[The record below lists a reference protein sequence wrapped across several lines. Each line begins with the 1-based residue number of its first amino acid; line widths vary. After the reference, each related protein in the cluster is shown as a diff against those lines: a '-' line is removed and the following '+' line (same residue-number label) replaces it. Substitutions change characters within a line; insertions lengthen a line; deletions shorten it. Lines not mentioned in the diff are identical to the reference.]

1 MNSCIIFL
9 WIVFVLLHNDIVQAQ
24 STMVAAGGNA
34 IGPTAQVSYTI
45 GQVVYTSQYN
55 SDAIVDQGV
64 QHSIEIYPVSIGK
77 EESECSLSVFPNPT
91 CESITISL
99 GIAVRYQGEWSIID
113 IHGKQV
119 LSQEYD
125 SPSMTISLTDLPT
138 GSYTLL
144 IRDAISNKQQIYT
157 VKKVQ

>member
-24 STMVAAGGNA
+24 STIVAAGGNA

-77 EESECSLSVFPNPT
+77 EEAECSLSVFPNPT
-91 CESITISL
+91 CEFITISL
-99 GIAVRYQGEWSIID
+99 GIAVRYRGEWSIID

-125 SPSMTISLTDLPT
+125 SPSMTISLTDLPS

-144 IRDAISNKQQIYT
+144 IRDAISNKQQFYT

>member
-91 CESITISL
+91 YESITISL

-125 SPSMTISLTDLPT
+125 SPSMTISLTDLPS

>member
-1 MNSCIIFL
+1 MIIQYLILSIAIF
-9 WIVFVLLHNDIVQAQ
+9 IGMTEIMKAQ

-77 EESECSLSVFPNPT
+77 EESECSISVFPNPT

-99 GIAVRYQGEWSIID
+99 GETKEFQGKWSIID

-119 LSQEYD
+119 LAQEYD
-125 SPSMTISLTDLPT
+125 SSHTTLSLSDLPT

-144 IRDAISNKQQIYT
+144 IHDTRSKIQKHYT
-157 VKKVQ
+157 IKKVQ

>member
-125 SPSMTISLTDLPT
+125 SPSMTISLTDLPS

>member
-1 MNSCIIFL
+1 MTEIMN
-9 WIVFVLLHNDIVQAQ
+9 AQ
-24 STMVAAGGNA
+24 STMVPAGGNA

-77 EESECSLSVFPNPT
+77 EESECSISVFPNPT

-99 GIAVRYQGEWSIID
+99 GETREFQGKWSIID
-113 IHGKQV
+113 IRGKQV
-119 LSQEYD
+119 LAQEYD
-125 SPSMTISLTDLPT
+125 SSHATLSLSDLPT

-144 IRDAISNKQQIYT
+144 IHDTRSKMQKHYT
-157 VKKVQ
+157 IKKVQ

>member
-24 STMVAAGGNA
+24 STIVAAGGNA

-99 GIAVRYQGEWSIID
+99 GIAVRYRGEWSIID

-125 SPSMTISLTDLPT
+125 SPSMTISLADLPS
-138 GSYTLL
+138 GSFTLL
-144 IRDAISNKQQIYT
+144 IRDAISNKQQFYT

>member
-1 MNSCIIFL
+1 MIIQYL
-9 WIVFVLLHNDIVQAQ
+9 ILSIAILIGMTEIMKAQ

-77 EESECSLSVFPNPT
+77 EESECSISVFPKKS
-91 CESITISL
+91 CESKTISL
-99 GIAVRYQGEWSIID
+99 GETREFQGKWSIID

-119 LSQEYD
+119 LAQEYD
-125 SPSMTISLTDLPT
+125 SSHTTLSLSDLPT

-144 IRDAISNKQQIYT
+144 IHDTRSKIQKHYT
-157 VKKVQ
+157 IKKVQ

>member
-1 MNSCIIFL
+1 MIIQYL
-9 WIVFVLLHNDIVQAQ
+9 ILSIAILIGMTEILKAQ

-77 EESECSLSVFPNPT
+77 EEAECSLSVFPNPT

-99 GIAVRYQGEWSIID
+99 GIAVKYRGEWSIID